1 MGTLL
6 GTYAAAALVV
16 GVYAGWLV
24 IGTRRL
30 SRRLKQ
36 LESRVEKCAG
46 QHEPAYEIIQR
57 CGLGDAVVPW
67 CDLGTRDVSV
77 LVYPAF
83 AVR

>member
-6 GTYAAAALVV
+6 GTYIAAALAV

-36 LESRVEKCAG
+36 LKPRFESA
-46 QHEPAYEIIQR
+46 
-57 CGLGDAVVPW
+57 
-67 CDLGTRDVSV
+67 RDNMNQPTKLFRGV
-77 LVYPAF
+77 A
-83 AVR
+83 